1 MSRLIFTGLA
11 MLLAATAS
19 ASIYQWTDDDGQV
32 HFGENPPADAD
43 AERLDGAPRPASPPE
58 EADSADE
65 DDGTTAAEEPAPED
79 DVAADDDQPEGVLA
93 EACEDA
99 RHNAE
104 VYADE
109 SVRRVQTED
118 GDVQILEPE
127 EREER
132 LEEAQAFLEEHC

>member
-1 MSRLIFTGLA
+1 MNRLIFTSLA
-11 MLLAATAS
+11 LLVATTAS
-19 ASIYQWTDDDGQV
+19 AGIYQWTDDDGHV
-32 HFGENPPADAD
+32 HFGENPPPEVD
-43 AERLDGAPRPASPPE
+43 AERLDGAPGPASQP
-58 EADSADE
+58 
-65 DDGTTAAEEPAPED
+65 EEPAT
-79 DVAADDDQPEGVLA
+79 DDDQADSGPSDEPAVEEESGADEEQPEGVLA

-127 EREER
+127 EREAR
-132 LEEAQAFLEEHC
+132 LDEAQTFLDEHC